1 MMKVLYVVNACDGK
15 YVDFH
20 AVQVIGENENE
31 FEILD
36 RMNVENYVHNF
47 PKDKINIELKL
58 AYVTDKL
65 DKKTLK
71 VQIDRVYNKL
81 REKYME
87 SNENQLKKTNEDYY
101 KSSIDLLKR
110 CITPEE
116 YEAKGLAKK
125 EKKELIDKFKVF
137 FD

>member
-1 MMKVLYVVNACDGK
+1 MKVLYVVNAYDGK

-87 SNENQLKKTNEDYY
+87 SNENQLNKTNEDYY

-116 YEAKGLAKK
+116 YEAKGLAEK
-125 EKKELIDKFKVF
+125 EKKELMDKFKVF